1 MSQQPS
7 AAAPS
12 APEAQPKRAALA
24 AWVGSALEYY
34 DFFIYGT
41 AAALVFPNH
50 DGHHTRL
57 PKSQVR
63 APYRTGET
71 LMTEPLVGTDTLPP
85 YEPDMFATLG
95 PAIVR
100 WSLENG
106 LRVLDGKSAGALFVP
121 TRS

>member
-1 MSQQPS
+1 MTNAATTQPPRS
-7 AAAPS
+7 M
-12 APEAQPKRAALA
+12 RRIALA
-24 AWVGSALEYY
+24 SMTGTVIEFY

>member
-1 MSQQPS
+1 
-7 AAAPS
+7 
-12 APEAQPKRAALA
+12 
-24 AWVGSALEYY
+24 
-34 DFFIYGT
+34 
-41 AAALVFPNH
+41 
-50 DGHHTRL
+50 
-57 PKSQVR
+57 
-63 APYRTGET
+63 
-71 LMTEPLVGTDTLPP
+71 MTEPLVGTDTLPP

>member
-1 MSQQPS
+1 MSSSPP
-7 AAAPS
+7 ATPGATPR
-12 APEAQPKRAALA
+12 RAAVASL
-24 AWVGSALEYY
+24 VGTTIEWY
-34 DFFIYGT
+34 DFYLYAT